1 MGHCCVR
8 EVIFST
14 LLCLTSAA
22 TRQAPRHVW
31 VLTGGRADLPCP
43 YAPKHA
49 HDQPLLVLWYRLS
62 DIVPIYSYDAR
73 AGEFTS
79 GIRWASE
86 KALGGRAFFQTGSD
100 PPMLVLEP
108 AHENDQGVY
117 TCRVDFRVSPSTTV
131 VVNLTVVIPAGQ
143 PTIQWKG
150 HTMVDE
156 VGPLR
161 EEDTAKLTC
170 RSAGGRPPPDLS
182 WWSGERQLPLIS
194 SKSYSDP
201 TTDTYWSEA
210 AVSIRIHRALQGTAF
225 SCRAL
230 TPTDENAHQKVV
242 CEPKVSYVTM
252 NITLPPLD
260 VSILGPAEVTVSAG
274 TMVTLTC
281 RAIGSHPPARLT
293 WWRGHAPLKH
303 HVTNAVS
310 SDRNVSTAALT
321 MKVNKNMNEAM
332 LACIANNPSIPHKS
346 IMRTVKLIVHY
357 LPVLELTLGQP
368 LEADNIKEGDDV
380 YFECSIV
387 SNPRYLR
394 VDWYHDEVLVE
405 ANVTAGVV
413 VSGLSLVM
421 RKLQPFH
428 SGSYTCGSANQE
440 GYAKSNPVLLTVRHA
455 PICMGDVTERVQGAS
470 RGALAVI
477 KCRVLAEPSRN
488 VSWTWLRMRTD
499 GTEEHVPGN
508 RIQNQGLN
516 SSVLVTPLRQEDYG
530 RFMCRATNAVG
541 TQRKPCV
548 INLVPAGPPDAP
560 NNCTAEP
567 IVPDFKG
574 VTLREGMHETTSS
587 ADEEPRDA
595 ALAISCMAGFD
606 GGLPQYFLLEAWQD
620 EVLVANIS
628 SEVPIW
634 FVSELKAGM
643 GVTLK
648 ISAHNPRG
656 RSAVIRT
663 EVRTA
668 SADQRAHPE
677 DTKIGMFGI
686 PPLLGGMVGVGG
698 VLLLLLITGAIV
710 AKHARPRKTPTH
722 IHTLVMTTADKS
734 TGKKAGIFDPD
745 VVTSLRRHTDSLD
758 VLPRAASSTRSTA
771 SQTPGQR
778 QAFIQTNAHG
788 HTVTKAY
795 VHKQG
800 NRHPSL
806 SRGFCIRRQDSPFSD
821 SDSDDSDES
830 DSDST
835 FTDLTAAGRAA
846 ACLSPSAVACR
857 SNSFPRTNS
866 KNIRHIAASYNS
878 QIQCCQGPQVLSSS
892 EGKLHQVSCMQG
904 PPSSS
909 SQLHHITTSAGE
921 LHQLIS
927 SSGELQHLITA
938 SGGLQHM
945 TSRGEICHITSTTGT
960 LQHLTST
967 SKGMKHLQNSSA
979 LQSHTPSSQEPQYQ
993 RSSSLDG
1000 LHTFVFSEELQR
1012 FLTSRELCQISY
1024 SEKCFPFVPSA
1035 TIWGTI
1041 NNSRDAMP
1049 LQASSSH
1056 HSVSQQ
1062 TLSSTVSMQ
1071 PLSSSMDI
1079 DKPSSFRELRQ
1090 AMTSVNTNLYPSS
1103 DSQIL
1108 PAYQGAQPVQNTQE
1122 TASMGLQLCDSEVL
1136 HHTDMPVQEN
1146 QLPEPLLCGELL
1158 PPPSFRE
1165 PHQKSP
1171 TEELPGSKT
1180 SESLQPYTLFSSV
1193 PQFTPGPM
1201 TQSVSFSDFKKQAP
1215 VSIELQ
1221 SFQTLKSTHPVLTT
1235 ETKLDNAYVSSSAS
1249 CGDLNLK
1256 SSSGG
1261 ANDLTACN
1269 QPLMPTPSQKLQK
1282 LFDSSSEIRKSSPT
1296 SILRSPKST
1305 IRKVQA
1311 NQLHDNISVPRSLY
1325 GRVNKPSVRF
1335 CDTLITEKCPARNA
1349 GTLTSNELSDFCGKP
1364 KQVSFAET
1372 DTSDQVLI
1380 RKTTKTD
1387 GAKASA
1393 NRCAQLFTTGECGY
1407 VNKVPAGEI
1416 PRTTKESEMLDTAL
1430 RDLLSFDPSPVKFP
1444 IPKDSKSVEPVAS
1457 SPTTPPRGVT
1467 QSGQQFSAEI
1477 YQAPSKPSLLNQSK
1491 ESDEGFFNVVDKE
1504 SS

>member
-1 MGHCCVR
+1 
-8 EVIFST
+8 
-14 LLCLTSAA
+14 
-22 TRQAPRHVW
+22 
-31 VLTGGRADLPCP
+31 
-43 YAPKHA
+43 
-49 HDQPLLVLWYRLS
+49 
-62 DIVPIYSYDAR
+62 
-73 AGEFTS
+73 
-79 GIRWASE
+79 
-86 KALGGRAFFQTGSD
+86 
-100 PPMLVLEP
+100 
-108 AHENDQGVY
+108 
-117 TCRVDFRVSPSTTV
+117 
-131 VVNLTVVIPAGQ
+131 
-143 PTIQWKG
+143 
-150 HTMVDE
+150 
-156 VGPLR
+156 
-161 EEDTAKLTC
+161 
-170 RSAGGRPPPDLS
+170 
-182 WWSGERQLPLIS
+182 
-194 SKSYSDP
+194 
-201 TTDTYWSEA
+201 
-210 AVSIRIHRALQGTAF
+210 
-225 SCRAL
+225 
-230 TPTDENAHQKVV
+230 
-242 CEPKVSYVTM
+242 M
-252 NITLPPLD
+252 NVTLPPLD

-321 MKVNKNMNEAM
+321 MKVSKNMNEAT

-346 IMRTVKLIVHY
+346 VTRTVKLIVHY
-357 LPVLELTLGQP
+357 LPVMELTLGQP

-394 VDWYHDEVLVE
+394 VDWYHDEALVE
-405 ANVTAGVV
+405 HNVTAGVV

-440 GYAKSNPVLLTVRHA
+440 GYAKSNPVVLTVRHA
-455 PICMGDVTERVQGAS
+455 PVCTGDVTERVQGAS
-470 RGALAVI
+470 RGALTVI
-477 KCRVLAEPSRN
+477 KCHVLAEPSRN
-488 VSWTWLRMRTD
+488 VSWNWVRVRTD
-499 GTEEHVPGN
+499 GTEERVPGD
-508 RIQNQGLN
+508 RIQSQGLN

-541 TQRKPCV
+541 TQRRPCV

-567 IVPDFKG
+567 I
-574 VTLREGMHETTSS
+574 TTSTS
-587 ADEEPRDA
+587 GEEPRDA

-620 EVLVANIS
+620 DVLVANIS

-634 FVSELKAGM
+634 FVSELRAGM

-656 RSAVIRT
+656 RSDVIRI
-663 EVRTA
+663 EVHTA
-668 SADQRAHPE
+668 SADHRADPE
-677 DTKIGMFGI
+677 DTDIGMFGI
-686 PPLLGGMVGVGG
+686 PPLLGGVVGVGG

-710 AKHARPRKTPTH
+710 AKYARPRKTPTH

-734 TGKKAGIFDPD
+734 TGKKTGIFDPD

-846 ACLSPSAVACR
+846 AHLSSSAVDCR

-967 SKGMKHLQNSSA
+967 SKGVKHLPNSSA
-979 LQSHTPSSQEPQYQ
+979 LQSHNPSSQEPQYH

-1049 LQASSSH
+1049 LQGSSSH
-1056 HSVSQQ
+1056 HSASQQ

-1079 DKPSSFRELRQ
+1079 DTPSSFRELRQ
-1090 AMTSVNTNLYPSS
+1090 AMTSVNTNLYPNS
-1103 DSQIL
+1103 DSQML
-1108 PAYQGAQPVQNTQE
+1108 PAYQGAQPVQKAKE
-1122 TASMGLQLCDSEVL
+1122 SASLGLQVCDSEAL
-1136 HHTDMPVQEN
+1136 HHTDISTQEN
-1146 QLPEPLLCGELL
+1146 QLSEPLLCGELL

-1171 TEELPGSKT
+1171 TEELPGTQT

-1221 SFQTLKSTHPVLTT
+1221 SFQTLKSIHPVLTN
-1235 ETKLDNAYVSSSAS
+1235 ETKLDNAHVSSSAS
-1249 CGDLNLK
+1249 CGDLNLR

-1261 ANDLTACN
+1261 ANDLTAYT

-1282 LFDSSSEIRKSSPT
+1282 LFDSSSEIRKASPT

-1305 IRKVQA
+1305 IRKAHA
-1311 NQLHDNISVPRSLY
+1311 NQSPDNISVPRSLD

-1335 CDTLITEKCPARNA
+1335 CDTLITEKGPKRNA
-1349 GTLTSNELSDFCGKP
+1349 GTLTSNEPSEFCGRP

-1372 DTSDQVLI
+1372 DVSDQVLI
-1380 RKTTKTD
+1380 RKTAKTD
-1387 GAKASA
+1387 GSKASA
-1393 NRCAQLFTTGECGY
+1393 KRCAQLFTTDESGY
-1407 VNKVPAGEI
+1407 VSKIPAGEI
-1416 PRTTKESEMLDTAL
+1416 PRTTKESEMLDAAL
-1430 RDLLSFDPSPVKFP
+1430 RDLLSFDPSPIKFP
-1444 IPKDSKSVEPVAS
+1444 NPKDAKSAEPVAS
-1457 SPTTPPRGVT
+1457 SPTKPPRGVT
-1467 QSGQQFSAEI
+1467 HSGRQI
-1477 YQAPSKPSLLNQSK
+1477 YQAAPSKPSSLNQSK
-1491 ESDEGFFNVVDKE
+1491 ESDEGSTNAADKE

>member
-1 MGHCCVR
+1 MTFTKMGHSCVR
-8 EVIFST
+8 EVILST

-49 HDQPLLVLWYRLS
+49 HDQPLLVLWYRSS
-62 DIVPIYSYDAR
+62 DIIPIYSYDAR

-143 PTIQWKG
+143 PTIHWKG

-161 EEDTAKLTC
+161 EDDTAKLTC

-182 WWSGERQLPLIS
+182 WWSGERQLPVTS

-210 AVSIRIHRALQGTAF
+210 AVSIRIHRALQGTEF

-260 VSILGPAEVTVSAG
+260 VSILGPADHSVRRNFG
-274 TMVTLTC
+274 DLTC
-281 RAIGSHPPARLT
+281 RENRSRFTMP
-293 WWRGHAPLKH
+293 
-303 HVTNAVS
+303 VS
-310 SDRNVSTAALT
+310 SDRNISTAALT
-321 MKVNKNMNEAM
+321 MKVNKNMNEAT

-346 IMRTVKLIVHY
+346 ITRTVKLIVHY
-357 LPVLELTLGQP
+357 LPVMELTLGQP

-405 ANVTAGVV
+405 PNVTAGVV

-421 RKLQPFH
+421 RKLKPFH

-440 GYAKSNPVLLTVRHA
+440 GYAKSNPLLLTVRHA

-470 RGALAVI
+470 RGALTVI
-477 KCRVLAEPSRN
+477 KCHVLAEPSRN
-488 VSWTWLRMRTD
+488 VSWTWVRMRTD

-508 RIQNQGLN
+508 RIQNHGLN

-574 VTLREGMHETTSS
+574 VTLREEMYETTST

-656 RSAVIRT
+656 RSDVIRI
-663 EVRTA
+663 EVHTA
-668 SADQRAHPE
+668 SADHRADPE
-677 DTKIGMFGI
+677 DTDIGMFGI
-686 PPLLGGMVGVGG
+686 PPLLGGVVGVGG

-710 AKHARPRKTPTH
+710 AKYARPRKTPTH
-722 IHTLVMTTADKS
+722 IHTLVMTTADKT

-846 ACLSPSAVACR
+846 ARLSSSAVDCR

-909 SQLHHITTSAGE
+909 SQVHHITTSAGE

-967 SKGMKHLQNSSA
+967 SSKGLKHLPNSSA
-979 LQSHTPSSQEPQYQ
+979 LQSHTSSSQEPQYQ

-1024 SEKCFPFVPSA
+1024 SEKCFPFVPSS

-1056 HSVSQQ
+1056 HSASQQ

-1079 DKPSSFRELRQ
+1079 DTPSSFRELRQ
-1090 AMTSVNTNLYPSS
+1090 AMTSVNTNLYPNS

-1108 PAYQGAQPVQNTQE
+1108 PAYQGAQSVQSTQE
-1122 TASMGLQLCDSEVL
+1122 SATLGLQGSDSEVL
-1136 HHTDMPVQEN
+1136 HHTDMSVQEN
-1146 QLPEPLLCGELL
+1146 QLSEPLLCGELL

-1171 TEELPGSKT
+1171 TEELPGAKT
-1180 SESLQPYTLFSSV
+1180 SESSQPYSLFSSV

-1215 VSIELQ
+1215 VAIELQ
-1221 SFQTLKSTHPVLTT
+1221 SFQALKSIHPVLTT
-1235 ETKLDNAYVSSSAS
+1235 ETQLDNAHVSSSAS

-1261 ANDLTACN
+1261 ANDLTAYT
-1269 QPLMPTPSQKLQK
+1269 QPLMPAPSQKLPK
-1282 LFDSSSEIRKSSPT
+1282 LYDSSSEIRKSSPT

-1305 IRKVQA
+1305 IRKAQA
-1311 NQLHDNISVPRSLY
+1311 NQSHDSIPVPRPLD

-1335 CDTLITEKCPARNA
+1335 CDTLITEKCPTRNT
-1349 GTLTSNELSDFCGKP
+1349 GTLTSNEPSDFCGKP

-1372 DTSDQVLI
+1372 DASDQVLI
-1380 RKTTKTD
+1380 RKTAKTD

-1393 NRCAQLFTTGECGY
+1393 KRCAQFFTTDECGY
-1407 VNKVPAGEI
+1407 VNKISAVEI
-1416 PRTTKESEMLDTAL
+1416 PRTTKESEMLDAAL

-1444 IPKDSKSVEPVAS
+1444 IPKDSKSAEPAAS
-1457 SPTTPPRGVT
+1457 SPTKPPRGVT
-1467 QSGQQFSAEI
+1467 HSGQQFSAET

-1491 ESDEGFFNVVDKE
+1491 ESDEGFSSAADKE